1 MKIHWPLSI
10 TALLGWA
17 TPLLL
22 IATTTLPQANAQSFG
37 QLEDHYISVYC
48 SLIER
53 GWSRE
58 KAGIEFNIAL
68 LKDPRLK
75 GMDIDAFTAR
85 IATGIALFCSP

>member
-1 MKIHWPLSI
+1 MKNP
-10 TALLGWA
+10 TTRGWLV
-17 TPLLL
+17 PLLL
-22 IATTTLPQANAQSFG
+22 SLTIIPTATNAQSFG

-68 LKDPRLK
+68 LEDPRLK
-75 GMDIDAFTAR
+75 GMDIEGFTAR
-85 IATGIALFCSP
+85 IATGIALLCPP